1 MKKALLL
8 TVAAAALIVAP
19 ALASAQMT
27 IMPSQRGPQKP
38 RSAASIE
45 CSKEADAK
53 GLHGK
58 ARHAFRSKC
67 KTGMKTGMSG
77 TKANSAKTSSVK
89 TWRSLTGQ
97 ASQ

>member
-8 TVAAAALIVAP
+8 TFAAAALIAAP
-19 ALASAQMT
+19 VMASAQMT
-27 IMPSQRGPQKP
+27 IMPSQKGPQKP

-67 KTGMKTGMSG
+67 KTGMKSSGMSG
-77 TKANSAKTSSVK
+77 TKVKRSQTSQ
-89 TWRSLTGQ
+89 TMN
-97 ASQ
+97 